1 MKKTVSSIL
10 LASALLLGT
19 IAPVTANAADATV
32 TGNAGTTSGTVTFQ
46 KPDATTTPVDPD
58 NPDKPGNG
66 GDNGD
71 HGGVTPGGD
80 ADLTFL
86 YVSPDMDFG
95 TTKTTATVDSNNKAT
110 VVAKDGTVSAQELH
124 PEKITSTVLADQT
137 TNPKLVT
144 EVSDTR
150 GTNAGWQV
158 TVKSSALTS
167 EAGDKLDGATIT
179 LNGDTSNNNAN
190 SKTIIKNTADSLAT
204 GAKAVLNTGAQTSTP
219 IYTAAGVGAGTTA
232 MQLDA
237 SDITLG
243 SLPANIKASE
253 AGTAYTGTLDWTLS
267 ATPQA

>member
-10 LASALLLGT
+10 LASALLLGA
-19 IAPVTANAADATV
+19 IAPVTANADT
-32 TGNAGTTSGTVTFQ
+32 TGNGFSGTTNSSVTFQ
-46 KPDATTTPVDPD
+46 KPDATTNPVDPN
-58 NPDKPGNG
+58 NPDQPGK

-71 HGGVTPGGD
+71 HGGTNPGG
-80 ADLTFL
+80 DLTFL

-95 TTKTTATVDSNNKAT
+95 TAKTSSTVDKNGKTTAQTLN
-110 VVAKDGTVSAQELH
+110 
-124 PEKITSTVLADQT
+124 PEKITATVLGEASTD
-137 TNPKLVT
+137 KLVT

-167 EAGDKLDGATIT
+167 EAGDTLDGATIT
-179 LNGDTSNNNAN
+179 LGGDSAN
-190 SKTIIKNTADSLAT
+190 TIIKNTAGSVAT
-204 GAKAVLNTGAQTSTP
+204 GANAVLTTGAQTSTP
-219 IYTAAGVGAGTTA
+219 IYTAGNGVGAGTTA

-253 AGTAYTGTLDWTLS
+253 TGTAYTGQLDWTLS